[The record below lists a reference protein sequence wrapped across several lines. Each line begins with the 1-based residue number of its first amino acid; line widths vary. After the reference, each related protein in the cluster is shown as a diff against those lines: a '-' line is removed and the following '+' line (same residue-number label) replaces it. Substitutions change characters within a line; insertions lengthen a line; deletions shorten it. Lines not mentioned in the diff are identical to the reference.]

1 MQHCC
6 NAVEILFF
14 LNDAILKLFIVLKNM
29 ISPMR
34 YSHFLFYWKLLG
46 WKGIFI
52 VYKCTSVT
60 PLSKVHKLML
70 LDCPRFKQTFIT
82 CYKFL
87 FTCLIFR
94 EYKPAGYNFWS
105 ISHYY
110 FFIVQPWLARWHAE
124 LACGS
129 SGFFVFVFYL
139 RFGLL
144 NLVVNNF
151 LHLQIVGSHRDLH
164 SSVSYNKNII
174 SNHTLF

>member
-1 MQHCC
+1 MVNSLSVATFFHGLLPIEKTSENVPSESCAKFPHLFMQHCC
-6 NAVEILFF
+6 NAVEILFL

-60 PLSKVHKLML
+60 PHSKVHKLML

-94 EYKPAGYNFWS
+94 EYKPAGYNF
-105 ISHYY
+105 
-110 FFIVQPWLARWHAE
+110 
-124 LACGS
+124 
-129 SGFFVFVFYL
+129 
-139 RFGLL
+139 
-144 NLVVNNF
+144 
-151 LHLQIVGSHRDLH
+151 
-164 SSVSYNKNII
+164 
-174 SNHTLF
+174 